1 VKKTIVLV
9 VTLLLFSLAPLFSKV
24 EFTLM
29 PKSPLF
35 RGYLADPYGP
45 SSKFHLL
52 FAQTQASIPT
62 SALIV
67 QGGQY
72 EEIPFTNEPQSSFY
86 SLKAGANVG
95 LLRLK
100 VDFFQV
106 EAFISGGLHTA
117 FELHGDSDSL
127 GYDGFYS
134 FGINIMLWDIVTLKG
149 GLHHFS
155 GHWGDEML
163 LNLAQVN
170 PTLEFWETT
179 FLEYTRDNSWL
190 LSIAIEPLSLL
201 RLYSTIEI
209 PMINAFVR
217 PGAHTPFRNHY
228 PGQSETNFH
237 TYITAGEGTTTTI
250 VYPPSYR
257 ALRIQTGAE
266 VKVPLFSIGSLFLAG
281 DFQFHQDGQTL
292 HQINGYNKA
301 NRWEFTFSVGGGFEF
316 NIDQV
321 EPKTRLEIY
330 YLNGRFPM
338 LNYFTQRGHYLTVG
352 IAIGG

>member
-72 EEIPFTNEPQSSFY
+72 REIPFTTAAQSSFY

-117 FELHGDSDSL
+117 FELQGDADSL

-134 FGINIMLWDIVTLKG
+134 FGINIKLWDIVTLKG

-170 PTLEFWETT
+170 STLDLSETT

-190 LSIAIEPLSLL
+190 LSISIEPLDYL
-201 RLYSTIEI
+201 RLYGTIEI
-209 PMINAFVR
+209 PMINAYVR

-228 PGQSETNFH
+228 PWQPEVNFH
-237 TYITAGEGTTTTI
+237 NYITSGEGTTTTI

-257 ALRIQTGAE
+257 ALRIQTGVE
-266 VKVPLFSIGSLFLAG
+266 GKIPLFSIGSIFLAG
-281 DFQFHQDGQTL
+281 DFQFHQDGKTL
-292 HQINGYNKA
+292 HQIDGYADTNS
-301 NRWEFTFSVGGGFEF
+301 WEFTFSLGGGFEF
-316 NIDQV
+316 NLDKLEQ
-321 EPKTRLEIY
+321 KTRLEIY
-330 YLNGRFPM
+330 YLNGRFPL
-338 LNYFTQRGHYLTVG
+338 LNYFTTRGHYLTVG
-352 IAIGG
+352 ITIGG